1 MSNINEKIDEGNE
14 IVNINQTETILKQCV
29 VTNVTCAQC

>member
-14 IVNINQTETILKQCV
+14 IVNVNQTETILKQCV
-29 VTNVTCAQC
+29 TNVTCAQC